1 MYKLIIIQSKNKKIH
16 SRKKYI
22 LMNNDELKI
31 IKINFEFS
39 IKDWKNNN
47 TWRVYV
53 ISRNDIQNYKFEN
66 IENLICFPYKNEK
79 IHENCFKKI

>member
-39 IKDWKNNN
+39 IKD
-47 TWRVYV
+47 
-53 ISRNDIQNYKFEN
+53 
-66 IENLICFPYKNEK
+66 
-79 IHENCFKKI
+79 

>member
-1 MYKLIIIQSKNKKIH
+1 
-16 SRKKYI
+16 
-22 LMNNDELKI
+22 MNNDELKI

-66 IENLICFPYKNEK
+66 IENLICFPYANEK
-79 IHENCFKKI
+79 IYENPLIIKLKKL